1 MKNLI
6 IILIF
11 ILSFGKL
18 SAQEYIRISGLSIE
32 QINDSQIKTNLKV
45 DELLGTIVYN
55 SHITEVNG
63 NVITLK
69 VCYDIYMFDGGQT
82 IENGFVLDIPSN
94 PGNYTLKVEIYPW
107 GSGGCFQ
114 TQYMEDSAT
123 LDFVNPFEGI
133 IFLSTTNI
141 KNNDS
146 NIKLS
151 PNPVNDM
158 LIFSEELSDIKIT
171 DLSGKM
177 IIQISRREK
186 YINVSTL
193 AKGIY
198 MITAITKSGKKISK
212 KIIKE

>member
-6 IILIF
+6 IILILIF
-11 ILSFGKL
+11 SLGKL
-18 SAQEYIRISGLSIE
+18 TAQEYIRISGLSIK
-32 QINDSQIKTNLKV
+32 QINESQIETNLRV
-45 DELLGTIVYN
+45 DELFGTTVYN
-55 SHITEVNG
+55 SHTTEVNG

-69 VCYDIYMFDGGQT
+69 VCYDIYMFDGGET
-82 IENGFVLDIPSN
+82 IENDFVLDIPSN

-107 GSGGCFQ
+107 GSDGCFQ
-114 TQYMEDSAT
+114 TQYIEDSAT
-123 LDFVNPFEGI
+123 LDFVNPFEGT

-146 NIKLS
+146 NVKLY
-151 PNPVNDM
+151 PNPVKDV
-158 LIFSEELSDIKIT
+158 LIFSEEVSNIKIT
-171 DLSGKM
+171 DLSGKL
-177 IIQISRREK
+177 INQISRKEK